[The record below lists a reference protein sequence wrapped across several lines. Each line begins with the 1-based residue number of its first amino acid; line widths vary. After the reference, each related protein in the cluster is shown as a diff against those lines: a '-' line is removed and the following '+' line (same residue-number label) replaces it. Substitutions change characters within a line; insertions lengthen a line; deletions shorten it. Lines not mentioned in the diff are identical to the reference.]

1 MERLDH
7 LEEVVRLLKTRPV
20 VAVLGARQVGKT
32 TLARQIAAG
41 HGGPVTSFDLE
52 DPRDQARLAE
62 PMLALEGLRGLV
74 VLDEIQLRPDLFALL
89 RVLADRPRK
98 PARFLILGSASLELL
113 QQGSESLA
121 GRVAFHDLGGFD
133 LAEVGSKHL
142 DKLWVRGGFPTSFL
156 ARTEAESV
164 KWRADFIRTFL
175 ERDLPQ
181 LGIAIAPATLGRF
194 WTMLAHY
201 HAQVLNASE
210 LGRALGVSHTTIRHY
225 LDLLTHAFVVRQ
237 LQPWSEN
244 IGKRVVKSPKVYI
257 ADSGLVH
264 ALLQLPT
271 RRDIE
276 AHPKVGASWEGF
288 LIAEITR
295 HLRVQPGQA
304 FFWATQAGAE
314 LDLLIVRGKQRLGFE
329 IKRTDAPRITP
340 SMRSALAD
348 LKLTE
353 LYLVHAGSS
362 SFDLAKN
369 VHALAAKDLLSLAT
383 S

>member
-1 MERLDH
+1 MNRPTH
-7 LEEVVRLLKTRPV
+7 LEEVARLLTARPV

-32 TLARQIAAG
+32 TLARQIAARYR
-41 HGGPVTSFDLE
+41 GPTTLFDLE

-62 PMLALEGLRGLV
+62 PMLALEALRGLV
-74 VLDEIQLRPDLFALL
+74 VLDEIQLRPDLFAVL
-89 RVLADRPRK
+89 RVLADRPRR

-113 QQGSESLA
+113 QKGAESLA
-121 GRVAFHDLGGFD
+121 GRIAFHDLGGFD
-133 LAEVGSKHL
+133 LAEVGVKHL

-164 KWRADFIRTFL
+164 KWRIDFIRTFL
-175 ERDLPQ
+175 ERDLPR
-181 LGIAIAPATLGRF
+181 LGIAIAPAILGRF

-201 HAQVLNASE
+201 HAQILNASE

-244 IGKRVVKSPKVYI
+244 VGKRVVKSPKIYI
-257 ADSGLVH
+257 TDSGLVH
-264 ALLQLPT
+264 TLLQLQT

-276 AHPKVGASWEGF
+276 AHPKLGASWEGF
-288 LIAEITR
+288 LIGEVSR
-295 HLRVQPGQA
+295 VLRVQPGQA

-314 LDLLIVRGKQRLGFE
+314 LDLLVVRGKQRLGFE

-348 LKLTE
+348 LRLTQ
-353 LYLVHAGSS
+353 LYVVHAGKN
-362 SFDLAKN
+362 SFDLAKD
-369 VHALAAKDLLSLAT
+369 VRALAAKDLPSLSD
-383 S
+383 